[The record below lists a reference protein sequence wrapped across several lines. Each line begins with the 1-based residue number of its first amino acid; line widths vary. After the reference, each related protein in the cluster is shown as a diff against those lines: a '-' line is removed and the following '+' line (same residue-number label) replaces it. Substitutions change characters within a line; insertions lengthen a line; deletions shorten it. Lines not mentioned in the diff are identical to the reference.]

1 MKTIKTA
8 GAVNKLDATVHYSVL
23 TATVDSTDSN
33 IINAILCKTK
43 LLNKFLIYT

>member
-23 TATVDSTDSN
+23 TATVDSTDN
-33 IINAILCKTK
+33 IINAILGKTK